1 MRIEQSMVNGIK
13 NKNRKKEKA
22 LITIVSAGRN
32 GYRVEIGLDIVNFL
46 NLQDCVKI
54 GYSENALVLTKN
66 GNLCE
71 KTFCLRTLSSGK
83 KVVYSKALVNE
94 IIDTL
99 MLDFEGCTSVSL
111 RGAHNEKVEGK
122 EYVLVYYEFGFYEE
136 PMSEEEIL
144 EYVYGERMVK

>member
-1 MRIEQSMVNGIK
+1 MRIIQSKISE

-32 GYRVEIGLDIVNFL
+32 GYRVEIGSEIIKFL
-46 NLQDCVKI
+46 NLQDEVKI

-83 KVVYSKALVNE
+83 KGIYSKALVGE
-94 IIDTL
+94 IIENL
-99 MLDFEGCTSVSL
+99 SLDFEGCTSVSL

-122 EYVLVYYEFGFYEE
+122 EYVLVYYDFGLYEE